1 MSQIAIYRK
10 REKLFDIPYSF
21 DESLT
26 TWWYLIEDALP
37 IDKVYIVE
45 LALKLFAIVPHAA
58 SCERIWSSLGHFYGK
73 HRTRL
78 KLEKIENM
86 QKMTAYY
93 IANAKTEL
101 PYYSISK
108 SEEDIQ
114 NILKDADL
122 FQEDNDL
129 DEDIEENFTE
139 PLNEFD
145 GEDQLHLEDI
155 LNLDAPEITDDLD
168 EIIMDSDT
176 DIIGDEETM
185 QEESEEENTWNP
197 ETAADIFSN
206 KND

>member
-1 MSQIAIYRK
+1 
-10 REKLFDIPYSF
+10 
-21 DESLT
+21 
-26 TWWYLIEDALP
+26 
-37 IDKVYIVE
+37 
-45 LALKLFAIVPHAA
+45 
-58 SCERIWSSLGHFYGK
+58 
-73 HRTRL
+73 
-78 KLEKIENM
+78 M
-86 QKMTAYY
+86 QKMTVYY

-101 PYYSISK
+101 SYYSISK

-168 EIIMDSDT
+168 EIIMDSGT

-185 QEESEEENTWNP
+185 QEESEEENTWDP

-206 KND
+206 END